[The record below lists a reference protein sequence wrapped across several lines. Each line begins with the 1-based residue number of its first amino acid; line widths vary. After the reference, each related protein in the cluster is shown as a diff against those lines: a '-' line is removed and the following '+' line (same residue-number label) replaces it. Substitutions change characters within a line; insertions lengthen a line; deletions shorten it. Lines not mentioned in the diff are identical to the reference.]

1 MSKQDDDWLDEL
13 SDVFNAPEKKPVATK
28 PSNPLEARMEMIN
41 AFYDE
46 HGRAPS
52 EDGDHQEELLA
63 CSLEGFKKSEEKV
76 AQLTPL
82 DRHGLLAAPPKKP
95 TTLEDVLS
103 SDNPIFSDEYGLS
116 EGPVEIDQ
124 SLLESMEQRRD
135 GSRRITG
142 EITERRPCEHFS
154 VWRSVFAKLRE
165 DINAGRRRLV
175 ETNATT
181 KIEKGD
187 SFIVDGQI
195 STVAD
200 IRDVHD
206 EVGILRKRLRVVMD
220 NGTEY
225 EPYLESLGKALWRD
239 PNARRITEPDG
250 RMQQEGLFGAGGKN
264 TSQRTGCIYAA
275 RTLGSAPEGYATQA
289 LKIGR
294 TKGDPAKRIASAAED
309 PTFLRQPARLVRQ
322 WDLVGYEPKDVEAA
336 VHAFFSEVALVQEMV
351 DGFGKT
357 ISIREWFLVDP
368 EIVDEAVSLILQRRI
383 REHRYDAF
391 GGKIVSA

>member
-1 MSKQDDDWLDEL
+1 MGKLDADRL
-13 SDVFNAPEKKPVATK
+13 DALGGIFDAPEKKAVATK
-28 PSNPLEARMEMIN
+28 PSNPLEARMEQVN

-52 EDGDHQEELLA
+52 EAGDSQEQQLAWSLDG
-63 CSLEGFKKSEEKV
+63 FRKNEEKI
-76 AQLTPL
+76 ARLTPL
-82 DRHGLLAAPPKKP
+82 DRHGLLTAEVKKP

-116 EGPVEIDQ
+116 DGPAEIDPD
-124 SLLESMEQRRD
+124 LLETMEQKRD

-142 EITERRPCEHFS
+142 EITERRPCEHFG

-195 STVAD
+195 STVAH

-206 EVGILRKRLRVVMD
+206 EVGMLRKRLRVVID

-225 EPYLESLGKALWRD
+225 EPYIESLGKALWRD

-250 RMQQEGLFGAGGKN
+250 RMQQEGLFGERK
-264 TSQRTGCIYAA
+264 SSVSTGCIYAA
-275 RTLGSAPEGYATQA
+275 CTLGDEPREYAREII
-289 LKIGR
+289 KIGR
-294 TKGDPAKRIASAAED
+294 TSGDPAKRIAGAADD

-336 VHAFFSEVALVQEMV
+336 LHAFFSEAAIVQEMT

-357 ISIREWFLVDP
+357 KAIREWFLLTP
-368 EIVDEAVSLILQRRI
+368 EIVDEAMQLVLKRRI
-383 REHRYDAF
+383 GEHRYDAQHR
-391 GGKIVSA
+391 KIVVK